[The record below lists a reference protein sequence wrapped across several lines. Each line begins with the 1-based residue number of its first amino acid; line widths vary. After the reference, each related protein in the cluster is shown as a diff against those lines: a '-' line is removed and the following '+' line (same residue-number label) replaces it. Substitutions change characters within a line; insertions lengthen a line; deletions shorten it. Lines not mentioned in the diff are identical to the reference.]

1 MLDPLVPRPAIVVT
15 GTPGSCPSGA
25 ILWAPSGSSILHTL
39 RDWAGIQ
46 RLGAPHELLVGRGEA
61 PLATLAWLQ
70 RAQPLL
76 YRLFL
81 LCADI

>member
-1 MLDPLVPRPAIVVT
+1 MLNLLVPRPAIVVT
-15 GTPGSCPSGA
+15 GNPGSCPSGA
-25 ILWAPSGSSILHTL
+25 IQWAPSGSSVL
-39 RDWAGIQ
+39 RAVRHWAGIH
-46 RLGAPHELLVGRGEA
+46 RLGAPYELLVGRGEA
-61 PLATLAWLQ
+61 PLAPLTRLQ